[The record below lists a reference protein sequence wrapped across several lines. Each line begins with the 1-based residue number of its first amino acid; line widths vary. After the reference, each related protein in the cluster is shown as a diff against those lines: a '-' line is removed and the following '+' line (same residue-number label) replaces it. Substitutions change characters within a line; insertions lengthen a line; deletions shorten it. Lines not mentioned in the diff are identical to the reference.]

1 MTKPLLPE
9 PDIEPLSREQIL
21 VAMGITAI
29 VLLIISRLWLM
40 FTPYRLLPLNFSV
53 QTVLIGIGLGLG
65 ITGLSSIV
73 YSIWPAY
80 RNSADYYL
88 KLVLQPLHWADLI
101 WLGLLPGLSEELL
114 FRGVLLPT
122 IGLTLFG
129 VVISGLCFGVLH
141 FSGSQQ
147 WPYVIWATV
156 IGIVLGYGALS
167 TGSLMV
173 PILAHVTTNFVSS
186 CIWKASS

>member
-1 MTKPLLPE
+1 MTKPILPE

-53 QTVLIGIGLGLG
+53 QTVLIGIGLGIG

-80 RNSADYYL
+80 QNSADYYL

-122 IGLTLFG
+122 IGLTPFG

-156 IGIVLGYGALS
+156 IGIVLGYGALG
-167 TGSLMV
+167 TGSLAV
-173 PILAHVTTNFVSS
+173 PILAHITTNFVSS